1 MEITIKALKTTRT
14 GSYLNPKST
23 EPSAT
28 NKHGGSRSDLNT
40 LQATAANATNTS
52 RTPSVSDLSEIETQ
66 SNADSADLDSS
77 NPKSLQQN
85 LNDLNQE
92 EKINA
97 LTSNIQLLIDSKS
110 KLERGFQAERK
121 KLRAETDEVKV
132 KLENVK
138 ADAESRIKELRVSL
152 RQVQQEREKLSAD
165 LNSMSKSKSTEQENK
180 ILSMQEENQS
190 ILINFRNEN
199 NSLKQKL
206 KQIVKQFDNKCEEL
220 AQSER
225 DGKHV
230 RESHAEVLREKE
242 DMLSDMRE
250 RLQHTQESSELRI
263 GNLEG
268 KINELCTIIAKK
280 ETGSGQDS
288 SEVFAK
294 YALKSN
300 M

>member
-1 MEITIKALKTTRT
+1 M
-14 GSYLNPKST
+14 
-23 EPSAT
+23 
-28 NKHGGSRSDLNT
+28 
-40 LQATAANATNTS
+40 
-52 RTPSVSDLSEIETQ
+52 SDLSEIESQ

-97 LTSNIQLLIDSKS
+97 LTSNIKLLIDSKS

-121 KLRAETDEVKV
+121 KLKGETDEVKV

-138 ADAESRIKELRVSL
+138 AEAESRIKELRVSL

-165 LNSMSKSKSTEQENK
+165 LNSMSKSKSTEQESK

-199 NSLKQKL
+199 NNLKQKL

-220 AQSER
+220 AQWER
-225 DGKHV
+225 DARHM
-230 RESHAEVLREKE
+230 RESHAGVLREKE

-250 RLQHTQESSELRI
+250 RLQHTQDSSELRI

-268 KINELCTIIAKK
+268 KINELCTIIAKR
-280 ETGSGQDS
+280 ENGPGEDP

-294 YALKSN
+294 YAMKSN
-300 M
+300 HM